1 MMKMNLPNKLATL
14 RIILVIPFVIF
25 LSLALE
31 FSENTG
37 ITIMLRILATI
48 IFVGAAITDYYDGK
62 IARKYNM
69 ITNLGKLLDPLADKI
84 LVISALITFAKF
96 NQISLWFVII
106 IIFRELLIT
115 GLRSIVAAEGVV
127 IAADKLGKW
136 KTATQMVALTLIIL
150 IPFSFIV
157 NNILLIIPLI
167 LTVVSGVEYVVKCKN
182 ILNK

>member
-1 MMKMNLPNKLATL
+1 MKINLPNKLAIL

-31 FSENTG
+31 FSEIIG
-37 ITIMLRILATI
+37 ISIMLRIFAAI

-127 IAADKLGKW
+127 IAADKL
-136 KTATQMVALTLIIL
+136 ALTLIIL